1 MTHDVIAITPIC
13 NDGIGTSQANGN
25 SLTFSQTAVG
35 AAWPSCV
42 AGALAQTDGGTSS
55 NVTRYASRI
64 WVMPIGAAVCV
75 RFGTASSMT
84 ASAITAD
91 YAIAASTKEFINRP
105 IINGVWATHFSV
117 VAEDG
122 TTPGRFKYG
131 IQQPNTGKDGG

>member
-35 AAWPSCV
+35 AAWPSCA
-42 AGALAQTDGGTSS
+42 AGPLSQSGSTSS
-55 NVTRYASRI
+55 LVTRYASRI
-64 WVMPIGAAVCV
+64 WVMPLGGAVCV

-84 ASAITAD
+84 ASAITTD
-91 YAIAASTKEFINRP
+91 YPIANGTKELINRP
-105 IINGVWATHFSV
+105 VINGVWATHFSIV
-117 VAEDG
+117 SEDG

-131 IQQPNTGKDGG
+131 IQQPNTGRDGG